1 MTREEYMSIVGKYQN
16 FLRYVDKM
24 DLALRR
30 GICELEDKPD
40 LSENETE
47 YLMWLKEVS
56 EGLGHILS

>member
-30 GICELEDKPD
+30 GICAVSYTPD